1 MFDKNIN
8 PAFMRV
14 ARVLQYDYVAKPM
27 KPLGAGEIIKERGRV
42 KRTDFTEQ
50 LLERKLYPVRDNV
63 SRLRKAILRREY
75 VG

>member
-8 PAFMRV
+8 PAFIRV

-42 KRTDFTEQ
+42 KRTDFTE
-50 LLERKLYPVRDNV
+50 LCY
-63 SRLRKAILRREY
+63 SRGNCILFAITFPGSEKRFSGENM
-75 VG
+75 